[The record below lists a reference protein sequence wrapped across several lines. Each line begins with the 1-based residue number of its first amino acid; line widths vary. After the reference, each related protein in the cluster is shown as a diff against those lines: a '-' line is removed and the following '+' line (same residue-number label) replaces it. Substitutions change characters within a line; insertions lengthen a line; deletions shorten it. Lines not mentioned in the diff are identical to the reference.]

1 MVPSLVS
8 GGVERTAIDVARA
21 IVAAGGRAIVASEG
35 GPLASDLEA
44 AGGEL
49 AVIPGI
55 GSKNPLKLPAN
66 IAALKRLIRAEGV
79 DLVHARSRAP
89 AWAALAAARALKVPF
104 VTTQAGAHG
113 QSNALK
119 ALYNSVMARGDLV
132 IANSN
137 WTKALVETRFPFAKG
152 KVIAIPRGTDLDEF
166 DRGTIAPERIAALR
180 ATWGVSADEPVVLK
194 LARVTRWKGQH
205 VLIDAVARLAA
216 RGLTGFTVI
225 LAGGAQGSGAYAEE
239 LQARISASGLEAR
252 VKLVG
257 HCADPA
263 AAMAAA
269 RVAVVASIEPEAF
282 GRAATEAQ
290 ALGVPVIVSDLGAV
304 PETVLAPPDVAAAAR
319 TGWRV
324 PAGDVA
330 ALADAIEGVLSLN
343 DGERSALAARARA
356 HVEARFSLTAMTD
369 ATLDVYRRLLDGF

>member
-180 ATWGVSADEPVVLK
+180 AAWGVSADEPIVLK

-239 LQARISASGLEAR
+239 LQARINASGLEAR

-263 AAMAAA
+263 AAMATA

-304 PETVLAPPDVAAAAR
+304 PETVLAPPDVAATAR

-324 PAGDVA
+324 PADDVA